1 MGNEAGTLIIVT
13 LVVAWIVQL
22 WMSHRQLRR
31 FYKRLKQIRKDG
43 LTAVGLD
50 GNRLSGRT
58 YGVLTVDPQTR
69 RIAHAERFA
78 GATIFA
84 NLKPLPQLEGHT
96 LDDLLAGKLNTGISG
111 RLQRAFANAARDI
124 QGELDKP
131 KADDSTAAPP
141 ADEAEESAINEG
153 MPA

>member
-1 MGNEAGTLIIVT
+1 MGNDAGAIIIVT
-13 LVVAWIVQL
+13 LVGAWIVQL

-31 FYKRLKQIRKDG
+31 FYKRLKVIRKDG

-78 GATIFA
+78 GATILA
-84 NLKPLPQLEGHT
+84 SLKPVPQLEGHT
-96 LDDLLAGKLNTGISG
+96 LDDLLAGKLNAGISG

-131 KADDSTAAPP
+131 KIDAAPP
-141 ADEAEESAINEG
+141 AAADEEPTQPPVNEG
-153 MPA
+153 IPA